1 LQSLPQEDVEEVT
14 DADKG
19 GSSCTSS
26 LVKNDGSN
34 MTAAATA
41 AASGHRSSTDNSSQE
56 ALPFMPACAYGDA
69 SAAVADGSVQQ
80 SFLQDL
86 LCSPMQQVPGVEPY
100 VMQEQQQG
108 NAHASTTARL
118 SLQHEDHWLQM
129 AQRYLEVPQQQQQ
142 QQSCSQGAA
151 ADTEPSA
158 AGASARC
165 AAEPAGQAGQACSS
179 LSAGGALPSS
189 TAESGSSVLA
199 ELGSVDTAEQGLVIY
214 KSFLHKA
221 SEMLALAQQQ
231 QQQGDL
237 GKCAEVPL
245 GLFSGKRIDVS
256 RAAKNFAKHATQDE
270 PAAAHSTQH
279 RSPLILPACV
289 GMALDFATPV
299 WS

>member
-1 LQSLPQEDVEEVT
+1 
-14 DADKG
+14 
-19 GSSCTSS
+19 
-26 LVKNDGSN
+26 
-34 MTAAATA
+34 
-41 AASGHRSSTDNSSQE
+41 
-56 ALPFMPACAYGDA
+56 MPACAYGDA

-189 TAESGSSVLA
+189 TAE
-199 ELGSVDTAEQGLVIY
+199 QGLVIY